1 MQSYFVHWA
10 GIESPVVVDQSRGPG
25 SGSNVTSV
33 DEWNSASVL
42 REDEVGPF
50 PGAHLRLWLIN
61 TLQLK
66 LAKVSGKKLLSSC
79 HFAAF
84 EVQMLLNRL
93 RDMATGQSMTVES
106 TARTSGTT
114 QSYGTQETP
123 TAFVLSASESSPP
136 LASASLGDF
145 YLEVQN
151 GPENSSGL
159 FGPQQKEVTKG
170 SSTNR
175 QEASDRGTSGL
186 PLPTVQSS
194 KSPVPF
200 LPTKD
205 SMRRQ
210 KEEKT
215 TSQGPHLSSVPARKG
230 KLHQESTTEIYLLK
244 NIYRS
249 NSAGSTPQN
258 PGGPA
263 PQTDPLG
270 SPSKSWIKSDSG
282 LIKEE
287 IKINNPSVPQAQNP
301 HPNTSNHDQTPA
313 HRSAGQQQTPP
324 TPISHLPTVTDQNI
338 PFYKASSSQTSSQYP
353 TKPPTLNSTF
363 AEVQPSPREQT
374 LPQSTTPGDSFYE
387 TTHSPSQTSQ
397 IQSFGRKQ
405 TQTLGTPQTILT
417 QRVYPSPTLGNVKK
431 VNPSPPSVKIAK
443 ANSASTPSV
452 PPLSPLDSLLYSRTS
467 SVSAASLDHPR
478 LTTSP
483 HPPGSSTVVS
493 KQEFLSHESISLAP
507 TTRNRP
513 KTSPAPSSLPSPS
526 PISTPPQ
533 IPLVQPSSSSS
544 ILASSFTQPLD
555 SSHDPSPVQV
565 RMTSPSSTT
574 SQYATH
580 SSFWTGS
587 SATISPTPSSSA
599 TKHSFFTPTSSVPAL
614 PHSSSSITTST
625 HSTFS
630 MDSMPTTSLL
640 MSSGSTSPDPA
651 PSQVHRRAL
660 SQPFTSTSSSV
671 PSQQLTTDQG
681 LLFQSPSAPSESQ
694 PKLKNISTPTMMVHP
709 NPEPYPNFD
718 PHLKANINEIVPNPP
733 NTDTETEHPTNPAR
747 TPGRDGKYPGV
758 VPRRTS
764 WELGML
770 LGCSA
775 GLGMVLVVG
784 LRYIYSQACG
794 KRTRVTLN
802 DREREHARG
811 ERGLIHV
818 QECGDLV
825 RVRRIRDN
833 SFVLLAE
840 YDILGSPGD

>member
-1 MQSYFVHWA
+1 
-10 GIESPVVVDQSRGPG
+10 
-25 SGSNVTSV
+25 
-33 DEWNSASVL
+33 
-42 REDEVGPF
+42 
-50 PGAHLRLWLIN
+50 
-61 TLQLK
+61 
-66 LAKVSGKKLLSSC
+66 
-79 HFAAF
+79 
-84 EVQMLLNRL
+84 MLLNRL
-93 RDMATGQSMTVES
+93 RDMAAGQSMTVEP
-106 TARTSGTT
+106 TEKTSGTT
-114 QSYGTQETP
+114 QSNGSQETP
-123 TAFVLSASESSPP
+123 TAIVHSVSESSPS
-136 LASASLGDF
+136 LASASLRDF
-145 YLEVQN
+145 YLEGQN
-151 GPENSSGL
+151 GPENSSGP
-159 FGPQQKEVTKG
+159 FGPQQEEVTKRSG
-170 SSTNR
+170 TNS
-175 QEASDRGTSGL
+175 QEASGRGTRVL
-186 PLPTVQSS
+186 PIPTVQSS
-194 KSPVPF
+194 KTPVPF

-205 SMRRQ
+205 SMTMQ

-215 TSQGPHLSSVPARKG
+215 TSEGLHLSRAPTQKG
-230 KLHQESTTEIYLLK
+230 KLHQESTTGVFLLK

-263 PQTDPLG
+263 PQTGPLG
-270 SPSKSWIKSDSG
+270 SPSKSWISRNKSDSG
-282 LIKEE
+282 GIKEE
-287 IKINNPSVPQAQNP
+287 IQINNPSIPQAQSP
-301 HPNTSNHDQTPA
+301 PPNTSDHNQTPA

-324 TPISHLPTVTDQNI
+324 TPISHLPTVTNQNI
-338 PFYKASSSQTSSQYP
+338 PFPKASSSQTSSQYP
-353 TKPPTLNSTF
+353 VYPTKPPTFNSTF
-363 AEVQPSPREQT
+363 AEVQSSLREQT
-374 LPQSTTPGDSFYE
+374 LTQRITPRDSFIE

-397 IQSFGRKQ
+397 TQSFGQKQ
-405 TQTLGTPQTILT
+405 TQTLGTRQAFLT
-417 QRVYPSPTLGNVKK
+417 QRVYPSPTLGHAKK
-431 VNPSPPSVKIAK
+431 VNPSTPNVKIEK
-443 ANSASTPSV
+443 ANSASTPSA
-452 PPLSPLDSLLYSRTS
+452 PPLSTLDSLLYSTAS
-467 SVSAASLDHPR
+467 TVSATSLDHPR
-478 LTTSP
+478 LTTSLN
-483 HPPGSSTVVS
+483 PPGSSTVVS

-513 KTSPAPSSLPSPS
+513 KTSPALSSLPSPS

-533 IPLVQPSSSSS
+533 SPFVQPSSSSS
-544 ILASSFTQPLD
+544 ILASSVKPPLD
-555 SSHDPSPVQV
+555 SSHDPSSVIG
-565 RMTSPSSTT
+565 RRTSPSSTT
-574 SQYATH
+574 SQYVTN

-587 SATISPTPSSSA
+587 PFIISPTPSSSA
-599 TKHSFFTPTSSVPAL
+599 RKHSFFSLTSPVPAL

-625 HSTFS
+625 PSTFS
-630 MDSMPTTSLL
+630 MDSMSTTSLS
-640 MSSGSTSPDPA
+640 MSSGPTSSHPG

-671 PSQQLTTDQG
+671 PSQQLTKDQG
-681 LLFQSPSAPSESQ
+681 LLIQSPSAPSESQ
-694 PKLKNISTPTMMVHP
+694 PKLKNIPTPTMMVHP

-718 PHLKANINEIVPNPP
+718 PHLKANINEIEPNPP

-794 KRTRVTLN
+794 KRTGVTLN
-802 DREREHARG
+802 DREREHAPG